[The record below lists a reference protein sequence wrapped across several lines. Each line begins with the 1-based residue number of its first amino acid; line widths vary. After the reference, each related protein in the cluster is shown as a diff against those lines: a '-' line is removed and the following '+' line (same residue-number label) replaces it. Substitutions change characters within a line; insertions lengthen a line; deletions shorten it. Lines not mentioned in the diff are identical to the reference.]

1 MIFAQVE
8 EVQVQRS
15 HMSTSP
21 RGGDYFHII
30 TLGGLDCPCIWRQI
44 WGKVQPSRS
53 ANMKE
58 EEILGSLVTTRGK
71 NWNKIA
77 ILGSYLKF
85 KGQILGNLSP
95 VIFECKIWGS
105 DTKFRGKFWGQAPPH
120 LLIWKYPPLLNT

>member
-21 RGGDYFHII
+21 CGGDYFHII

-105 DTKFRGKFWGQAPPH
+105 TPNSEANFGAKPPH
-120 LLIWKYPPLLNT
+120 TS